1 MMEETTSLAI
11 FAMVIAIGMLLL
23 YVTYKP
29 IKQWAWSDV
38 KQNKKTHSNGS
49 FGKITCTKYIT
60 ESEQIVH
67 ADKSSYLSS
76 TVASEVLGTNK

>member
-23 YVTYKP
+23 YITYKP

-38 KQNKKTHSNGS
+38 DQSKKTHDNGS
-49 FGKITCTKYIT
+49 SGKK
-60 ESEQIVH
+60 H
-67 ADKSSYLSS
+67 L
-76 TVASEVLGTNK
+76 L